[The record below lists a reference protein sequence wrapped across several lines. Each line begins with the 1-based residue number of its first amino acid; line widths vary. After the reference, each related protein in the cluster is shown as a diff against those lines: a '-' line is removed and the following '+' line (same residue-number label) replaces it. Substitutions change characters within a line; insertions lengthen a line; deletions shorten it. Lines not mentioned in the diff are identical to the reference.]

1 MPMQTFLRCEKSLD
15 SKSLNLVVLPEHV
28 SQCNRSYHGFHMACK
43 GGPPLGRVMYMRLL
57 TRYPTSSHPRYLL
70 RPQILTRL

>member
-1 MPMQTFLRCEKSLD
+1 
-15 SKSLNLVVLPEHV
+15 
-28 SQCNRSYHGFHMACK
+28 
-43 GGPPLGRVMYMRLL
+43 MYMRLL